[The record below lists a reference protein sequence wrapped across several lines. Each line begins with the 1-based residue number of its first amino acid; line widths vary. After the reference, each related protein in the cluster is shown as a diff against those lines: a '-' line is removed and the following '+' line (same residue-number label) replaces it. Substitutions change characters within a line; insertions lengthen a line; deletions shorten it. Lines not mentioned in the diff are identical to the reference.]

1 MITGLSLGKDKKH
14 IEESRLGWEEEMM
27 NLILCML
34 NLKQVGVRQS
44 EC

>member
-14 IEESRLGWEEEMM
+14 REESRLGWEEEMM

-34 NLKQVGVRQS
+34 NLKQN
-44 EC
+44 